1 MCDWGRVTKGMS
13 VCDQGQVVHRM
24 SVCDQEWSVVVKPPL
39 LAILMCSRTGSIS
52 LETVQRGGVR
62 WPNSEWSVLKV
73 TLGL

>member
-1 MCDWGRVTKGMS
+1 MCDPGQVVYGVS
-13 VCDQGQVVHRM
+13 VCDPGQVVHQV

-62 WPNSEWSVLKV
+62 WPNSE
-73 TLGL
+73 